1 VTRCCAIV
9 PVKRRA
15 QAKLRLSP
23 GLAPGERVALT
34 RAMLAAV
41 LEALGGSR
49 LVDEAVVV
57 SEERDTIPARIR
69 VLPDPGR
76 GLNAALDS
84 ARARI
89 AAGGADE
96 ILVLPADLPLV
107 AVADVDAMI
116 ERGRR
121 GGFALAGDRAGTGT
135 NALFLPARSA
145 FRFRFG
151 ADSRAR
157 HLAEAARAGLVPAVV
172 ESPGLAFDVDTP
184 ADLDRLRAA
193 RDARYT
199 LLQAGTGGGAWPT
212 GLTIQPG

>member
-15 QAKLRLSP
+15 AAKRRLAP
-23 GLAPGERVALT
+23 ALAPGGRIALT
-34 RAMLAAV
+34 RAMLASV
-41 LEALGGSR
+41 LEALAGST
-49 LVDEAVVV
+49 LVDEVVVV
-57 SEERDTIPARIR
+57 SGERDTIPARLR
-69 VLPDPGR
+69 VLPDPGG
-76 GLNAALDS
+76 GLNTALDS
-84 ARARI
+84 ARAR
-89 AAGGADE
+89 AAAEGADE

-107 AVADVDAMI
+107 TPADVDAMI
-116 ERGRR
+116 ECGRR

-151 ADSRAR
+151 AHSRAR
-157 HLAEAARAGLVPAVV
+157 HLAEAAAAGLAPALV

-184 ADLDRLRAA
+184 ADLDCLRAA

-199 LLQAGTGGGAWPT
+199 FLQTGTGGGAWPT
-212 GLTIQPG
+212 GLTMQLG